1 MPTEEKYI
9 DALDLT
15 IDPESEDEPKE
26 FEDTE
31 DPSHPFR
38 FEYAHEA
45 LTESH
50 TRFKKRGTQ

>member
-1 MPTEEKYI
+1 MPNDDNYI

-15 IDPESEDEPKE
+15 ADPADEEPEE
-26 FEDTE
+26 FEDTD